1 MITTHEGFKYFFLK
15 YWTGFY
21 GKAQAAQAAFA
32 LTKYTFYKRRKIF
45 QKVRTGIKHRTLI
58 FL

>member
-1 MITTHEGFKYFFLK
+1 MIRTHEGLKYFFLK

-32 LTKYTFYKRRKIF
+32 LTKYMFSEKENISKGQDR
-45 QKVRTGIKHRTLI
+45 H
-58 FL
+58 